1 MDEGEAGEVSGDPS
15 AEFRAPPPPD
25 DRLWRHPS
33 EIDGSSAAVMRLPE
47 HRARGPWTVA
57 MVSGLV
63 GSVLTFGLV
72 AATGAFGRNGA
83 RPVVIRESVSSL
95 PSGEATPQA
104 GGVVQIAE
112 QASPAITRIEVEG
125 AQPGSGS
132 GVVFRDDGYVLTNAH
147 VVRGAQGIGVVM
159 ADGSEHDGSVVGSD
173 ALTDIAVVKMEGDQP
188 FPVAVLGSAA
198 ALRVGQSTVA
208 IGSPLGL
215 VGGSSVTTGVVSA
228 LGRRVSG
235 DEGPPLLDMI
245 QTDAAIA
252 PGSSGGA
259 LLDDTGSVI
268 GITTAIAVSEAGAE
282 GLGFATPIDI
292 ARSVADDIIAT
303 GRAVHVW
310 LGVEGRDFDAASAKR
325 AGVAGGAVVRD
336 VVSGGPAQAGQVAVD
351 DVIVSV
357 GGEEVR
363 SMSALVILLRKRHPG
378 DEVELGVLRGDR
390 RTMLD
395 VTLGTRPPDK

>member
-1 MDEGEAGEVSGDPS
+1 
-15 AEFRAPPPPD
+15 
-25 DRLWRHPS
+25 
-33 EIDGSSAAVMRLPE
+33 
-47 HRARGPWTVA
+47 

-72 AATGAFGRNGA
+72 AATGVFGRTGP
-83 RPVVIRESVSSL
+83 RPVVIRESVSSSL
-95 PSGEATPQA
+95 PPGAVAPQA

-112 QASPAITRIEVEG
+112 QASPAITRIEVAG
-125 AQPGSGS
+125 AQSGSGS

-147 VVRGAQGIGVVM
+147 VVRGAQAIDVVM
-159 ADGSEHDGSVVGSD
+159 ADGSEHDGAVVGSD
-173 ALTDIAVVKMEGDQP
+173 DLTDIAVVKMEGDQP

-198 ALRVGQSTVA
+198 ALRVGQPTVA

-235 DEGPPLLDMI
+235 GDGPPLLDMI

-292 ARSVADDIIAT
+292 ARSVAADIIAT

-325 AGVAGGAVVRD
+325 AGVSGGAVVID
-336 VVSGGPAQAGQVAVD
+336 VVAGGPAQAGEVAVD

-363 SMSALVILLRKRHPG
+363 SMSALVIVLRKRHPG
-378 DEVELGVLRGDR
+378 DQIELGVLRGDR

-395 VTLGTRPPDK
+395 VTLGTHPPDR